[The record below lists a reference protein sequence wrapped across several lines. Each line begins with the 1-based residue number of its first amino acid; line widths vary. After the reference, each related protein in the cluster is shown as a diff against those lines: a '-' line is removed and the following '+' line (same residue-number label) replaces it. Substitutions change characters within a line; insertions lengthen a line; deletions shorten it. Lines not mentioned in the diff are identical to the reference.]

1 MHNIKGYSSALQSL
15 KLARFISVK
24 SKLKSTFVLNS
35 YRVALLRHYVI
46 RRKLVVPRKN
56 GRLDGLA
63 GSMVEYVNTS
73 INKGVYYYISSYR
86 LLKPCPSSC
95 NNLSYNYSPRT
106 CCTSLAT
113 VSFILVKDV
122 IKCFLKP
129 LFKRLI
135 NKNIKRL

>member
-1 MHNIKGYSSALQSL
+1 MDNRLLFSRSKLLAIRSGLGSRGDSVEPIRESLVRNVKGCSSASQSL

-63 GSMVEYVNTS
+63 GSMVEYVS
-73 INKGVYYYISSYR
+73 
-86 LLKPCPSSC
+86 
-95 NNLSYNYSPRT
+95 
-106 CCTSLAT
+106 
-113 VSFILVKDV
+113 
-122 IKCFLKP
+122 
-129 LFKRLI
+129 
-135 NKNIKRL
+135 